1 MSHPYLPHDLL
12 WLNSAAALLADSK
25 LPDWLPLH
33 WHPGLPV
40 VVRRASARPGLIAV
54 GVRGPLRAQRSAL
67 WVDCRQVGRVISP
80 EQVAAQQGWRQH
92 PRLAALP
99 ALQALQQAEAT
110 LHACG
115 LIWGITGSAGFELA
129 TDQPA
134 LNSSS
139 DLDLLLR
146 CPQPPSHPQLQTLAT
161 ALAGLP
167 CRVDI
172 QLQTPVGGVAL
183 NEWLRGG
190 QVLLKTDAGPVL
202 LDEPLAAW
210 PDTAQREMEPYP

>member
-12 WLNSAAALLADSK
+12 WLSTARALEADSER
-25 LPDWLPLH
+25 PAWLHQH

-40 VVRRASARPGLIAV
+40 VVRRASARPGWIAV
-54 GVRGPLRAQRSAL
+54 GIRGPLRAQRCAL
-67 WVDCRQVGRVISP
+67 WADSRQLGRVLRP
-80 EQVAAQQGWRQH
+80 EQVAAQQGWQQH

-99 ALQALQQAEAT
+99 ALQALQQA
-110 LHACG
+110 HAALQDCG
-115 LIWGITGSAGFELA
+115 LAWGITGSAGFELA
-129 TDQPA
+129 SGQPA

-146 CPQPPSHPQLQTLAT
+146 CPQPPARPLLQTLAA
-161 ALAGLP
+161 ALAQLP

-202 LDEPLAAW
+202 LDSPLAAW
-210 PDTAQREMEPYP
+210 PASRQRDTESCA

>member
-1 MSHPYLPHDLL
+1 MCHPCLPHDLL
-12 WLNSAAALLADSK
+12 WLDSAAALVADSK
-25 LPDWLPLH
+25 LPDWLHQH

-40 VVRRASARPGLIAV
+40 VVRRASARPGWVAV
-54 GVRGPLRAQRSAL
+54 GVRGPLRTQRSAM
-67 WVDCRQVGRVISP
+67 WADCRQVGRVLSP
-80 EQVAAQQGWRQH
+80 EQVAAQQGWQQH

-99 ALQALQQAEAT
+99 VLQALQQAHAV
-110 LHACG
+110 LQACG
-115 LIWGITGSAGFELA
+115 LVWGITGSAGFELA

-146 CPQPPSHPQLQTLAT
+146 CPQPPAPTQLQTLAT
-161 ALAGLP
+161 ALADLP

-190 QVLLKTDAGPVL
+190 QVLLKTDSGPVL

-210 PDTAQREMEPYP
+210 PDTAQRDMEPCP

>member
-12 WLNSAAALLADSK
+12 WLDSATALLADSK
-25 LPDWLPLH
+25 LPDWLHQH

-40 VVRRASARPGLIAV
+40 VVRRASARPDWVAV
-54 GVRGPLRAQRSAL
+54 GVRGPLRAQRCAL
-67 WVDCRQVGRVISP
+67 WADSLQVCRRLSP
-80 EQVAAQQGWRQH
+80 EEVAAEQGWRQH

-99 ALQALQQAEAT
+99 TLQALQQA
-110 LHACG
+110 HAALQDCG
-115 LIWGITGSAGFELA
+115 LVWGITGSAGFELA
-129 TDQPA
+129 TGQA
-134 LNSSS
+134 ILTSNS

-146 CPQPPSHPQLQTLAT
+146 CPQPPAPAQLQTLAT
-161 ALAGLP
+161 TLAALP

-210 PDTAQREMEPYP
+210 PDSAQREMEPYA

>member
-1 MSHPYLPHDLL
+1 MSHPCLPHDLL
-12 WLNSAAALLADSK
+12 WLDSAAALVADTE
-25 LPDWLPLH
+25 LPDWLSQY

-54 GVRGPLRAQRSAL
+54 GIRGPLRAQRCAL
-67 WVDCRQVGRVISP
+67 WADSQQLGRVLRP
-80 EQVAAQQGWRQH
+80 EQVAAQQAWQQH

-99 ALQALQQAEAT
+99 ALQALQQAHTA
-110 LHACG
+110 LQACG
-115 LIWGITGSAGFELA
+115 LGWGITGSAGYELA
-129 TDQPA
+129 TGQA
-134 LNSSS
+134 TLNSRS

-146 CPQPPSHPQLQTLAT
+146 CPQAPARKVVQTLAT
-161 ALAGLP
+161 TLATLP

-190 QVLLKTDAGPVL
+190 QVLLKTDKGPVL
-202 LDEPLAAW
+202 LDQPRAAW
-210 PDTAQREMEPYP
+210 PASRQSQAEQDQ